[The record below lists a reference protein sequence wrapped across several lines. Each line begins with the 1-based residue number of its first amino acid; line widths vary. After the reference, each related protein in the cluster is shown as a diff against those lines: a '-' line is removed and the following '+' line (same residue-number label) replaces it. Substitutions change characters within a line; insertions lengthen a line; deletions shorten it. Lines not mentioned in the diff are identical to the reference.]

1 LDENE
6 GVSVTEEIM
15 ERRNGT
21 LWGGVGA
28 LVLIVLLSFISP
40 VRSLAARFFSSL
52 RIPKPQAVSVDVS
65 AFSGANGNRTLQQ
78 MISQMVS
85 SKTNV
90 TENEADAAAADAESA
105 TKLTG
110 FAVMLPTARKD
121 SPKIIVQGGHAV
133 DMSADRAKLQTIF
146 DEAGRH
152 DLVLPANL
160 DGAPVTLKTPR
171 SVRAQYGNCPVP
183 PNTIQGQINGPPPS
197 SADNSD
203 CLVVTEGPTSIVN
216 SPAGLDIQQLVE
228 IGLELSGMSPNQSQQ
243 FLKNVDWKSTLSL
256 AMPRFMRSFETVQIN
271 GAQGV
276 LVNTLGRR
284 GPTYMLIWVRDG
296 MAYSLTGY
304 ASASDAAGLANSLR

>member
-1 LDENE
+1 VDEHE
-6 GVSVTEEIM
+6 GASVTEEIVQ
-15 ERRNGT
+15 RRNGP
-21 LWGGVGA
+21 LWGGLGA
-28 LVLIVLLSFISP
+28 VIVIVVLSLLSP
-40 VRSLAARFFSSL
+40 VRSLAAKFFASL

-65 AFSGANGNRTLQQ
+65 AFSGTNGNRTLQQ
-78 MISQMVS
+78 MISQMIS

-90 TENEADAAAADAESA
+90 TENEADETATDSAAA
-105 TKLTG
+105 TKLDG
-110 FAVMLPTARKD
+110 FPVQLPAARKD
-121 SPKIIVQGGHAV
+121 SPKITVQGGHAV
-133 DMSADRAKLQTIF
+133 DMSVDRAKLQQIF

-152 DLVLPANL
+152 DLVLPPNL
-160 DGAPVTLKTPR
+160 DGAPVTLKIPR

-183 PNTIQGQINGPPPS
+183 PSTISGQINGPPPP

-203 CLVVTEGPTSIVN
+203 CLIVTEGPTSIVN
-216 SPAGLDIQQLVE
+216 SPAGLDVQQLVE
-228 IGLELSGMSPNQSQQ
+228 ISLELSGMSPNQSQQ

-256 AMPRFMRSFETVQIN
+256 AMPRFMRSFEIVRLN

-304 ASASDAAGLANSLR
+304 ASATDAAALANSLR

>member
-1 LDENE
+1 
-6 GVSVTEEIM
+6 VTEETR
-15 ERRNGT
+15 EPRNGT

-28 LVLIVLLSFISP
+28 LILIVILSFVSP
-40 VRSLAARFFSSL
+40 VRGLAAKFFASL

-78 MISQMVS
+78 MISQMIS

-90 TENEADAAAADAESA
+90 TEDEADAAAADKGAA
-105 TKLTG
+105 AKLAG
-110 FAVMLPTARKD
+110 FAVTLPAIRKD
-121 SPKIIVQGGHAV
+121 LPKIIVQGGHAV
-133 DMSADRAKLQTIF
+133 DMSVDRAKLQTIF

-152 DLVLPANL
+152 DLDLPANL
-160 DGAPVTLKTPR
+160 DGTEVTLKTPR
-171 SVRAQYGNCPVP
+171 SIRAQYGNCPAP
-183 PNTIQGQINGPPPS
+183 PNTISGQINGPPPP

-216 SPAGLDIQQLVE
+216 SPAGLDVQQLVE
-228 IGLELSGMSPNQSQQ
+228 IGLELSGMSPNQTKQ
-243 FLKNVDWKSTLSL
+243 FLESVDWKSTLSL

-271 GAQGV
+271 GAHGV

-304 ASASDAAGLANSLR
+304 ASASDATALANSFQ

>member
-1 LDENE
+1 M
-6 GVSVTEEIM
+6 TEETR
-15 ERRNGT
+15 EPRNGT
-21 LWGGVGA
+21 LWGGIGA
-28 LVLIVLLSFISP
+28 LILIVILSFVSP
-40 VRSLAARFFSSL
+40 VRGLAAKFFASL

-78 MISQMVS
+78 MISQMIS

-90 TENEADAAAADAESA
+90 TEDEADAAAADKGAA
-105 TKLTG
+105 AKLAG
-110 FAVMLPTARKD
+110 FAVTLPAIRKD
-121 SPKIIVQGGHAV
+121 LPKIIVQGGHAV
-133 DMSADRAKLQTIF
+133 DMSVDRAKLQTIF

-152 DLVLPANL
+152 DLDLPANL
-160 DGAPVTLKTPR
+160 DGAEVTLKTPR
-171 SVRAQYGNCPVP
+171 SIRAQYGNCPAP
-183 PNTIQGQINGPPPS
+183 PNTISGQINGPPPP

-216 SPAGLDIQQLVE
+216 SPAGLDVQQLVE
-228 IGLELSGMSPNQSQQ
+228 IGLELSGMSPNQTKQ
-243 FLKNVDWKSTLSL
+243 FLESVDWKSTLSL

-271 GAQGV
+271 GAHGV

-304 ASASDAAGLANSLR
+304 ASASDATALANSFQ

>member
-1 LDENE
+1 
-6 GVSVTEEIM
+6 VTEETR
-15 ERRNGT
+15 EPRNVT

-28 LVLIVLLSFISP
+28 LILIVILSFVSP
-40 VRSLAARFFSSL
+40 VRGLAAKFFASL

-78 MISQMVS
+78 MISQMIS

-90 TENEADAAAADAESA
+90 TEDEADAAAADKGAA
-105 TKLTG
+105 AKLAG
-110 FAVMLPTARKD
+110 FAVTLPAIRKD
-121 SPKIIVQGGHAV
+121 LPKIIVQGGHAV
-133 DMSADRAKLQTIF
+133 DMSVDRAKLQTIF

-152 DLVLPANL
+152 DLDLPANL
-160 DGAPVTLKTPR
+160 DGTEVTLKTPR
-171 SVRAQYGNCPVP
+171 SIRAQYGNCPAP
-183 PNTIQGQINGPPPS
+183 PNTISGQINGPPPP

-216 SPAGLDIQQLVE
+216 SPAGLDVQQLVE
-228 IGLELSGMSPNQSQQ
+228 IGLELSGMSPNQTKQ
-243 FLKNVDWKSTLSL
+243 FLESVDWKSTLSL

-271 GAQGV
+271 GAHGV

-304 ASASDAAGLANSLR
+304 ASASDATALANSFQ

>member
-1 LDENE
+1 
-6 GVSVTEEIM
+6 
-15 ERRNGT
+15 
-21 LWGGVGA
+21 
-28 LVLIVLLSFISP
+28 
-40 VRSLAARFFSSL
+40 LAAKFFNSL
-52 RIPKPQAVSVDVS
+52 RIPKPQAVSIDMS

-90 TENEADAAAADAESA
+90 TEDEADASAPDKDAA
-105 TKLTG
+105 TKMSG
-110 FAVMLPTARKD
+110 FSVLLPATRKD
-121 SPKIIVQGGHAV
+121 PPKITIQGGHAV
-133 DMSADRAKLQTIF
+133 NMTVDRAKLQTIF

-160 DGAPVTLKTPR
+160 DGAQVTLKTPR

-183 PNTIQGQINGPPPS
+183 PSTISGQINGPPPP

-203 CLVVTEGPTSIVN
+203 CLIVTEGPTSVVN

-228 IGLELSGMSPNQSQQ
+228 IGMQLSGMSPNQSQQ
-243 FLKNVDWKSTLSL
+243 FLKTVDWKSTLSL
-256 AMPRFMRSFETVQIN
+256 AMPRFMRSFEIVQIN
-271 GAQGV
+271 GAPGV

-304 ASASDAAGLANSLR
+304 ASASDATALANSLQ

>member
-1 LDENE
+1 MA
-6 GVSVTEEIM
+6 EEKI
-15 ERRNGT
+15 RARNGWT
-21 LWGGVGA
+21 WGA
-28 LVLIVLLSFISP
+28 AAAFIVIAIVSFISP
-40 VRSLAARFFSSL
+40 VRGLAAKFFGSL

-90 TENEADAAAADAESA
+90 TEDEADAAGADKDTA
-105 TKLTG
+105 TKMVG
-110 FAVMLPTARKD
+110 FSVLLPGVRND
-121 SPKIIVQGGHAV
+121 PPKITVQGGHAV
-133 DMSADRAKLQTIF
+133 NMTVNRAKLQTIF

-183 PNTIQGQINGPPPS
+183 PSTISGQINGPPPP

-203 CLVVTEGPTSIVN
+203 CLIVTEGPTSIVN

-243 FLKNVDWKSTLSL
+243 FLKTVDWKSTLSL
-256 AMPRFMRSFETVQIN
+256 AMPRFMRSFENVQIN
-271 GAQGV
+271 GAPGV

-284 GPTYMLIWVRDG
+284 GPAYMLIWVRGG

-304 ASASDAAGLANSLR
+304 ASASDATTLATSLQ

>member
-1 LDENE
+1 
-6 GVSVTEEIM
+6 VTEENI
-15 ERRNGT
+15 ERRSGA

-28 LVLIVLLSFISP
+28 LIVIVILSLISP
-40 VRSLAARFFSSL
+40 VRGLAAKFFASL
-52 RIPKPQAVSVDVS
+52 RIPKPQTVSIDMS

-90 TENEADAAAADAESA
+90 TENEEDAAVADKDAA
-105 TKLTG
+105 TKLAE
-110 FAVMLPTARKD
+110 FAVQLPAARKD

-133 DMSADRAKLQTIF
+133 DMSVDRAKLQQIF

-152 DLVLPANL
+152 DLVLAANL
-160 DGAPVTLKTPR
+160 DGAPVRLKTPR

-183 PNTIQGQINGPPPS
+183 PSTISGQINGPPPP

-203 CLVVTEGPTSIVN
+203 CLIVTEGPTSIVN
-216 SPAGLDIQQLVE
+216 SPAGLDVRQLVE

-256 AMPRFMRSFETVQIN
+256 AMPRFMRSFEIVQIN
-271 GAQGV
+271 GAPGV
-276 LVNTLGRR
+276 LVNALGRR

-304 ASASDAAGLANSLR
+304 ASASDAAALANSLR